1 MDSAVLMAKKK
12 VSYRLDE
19 NCLAAISRIANKD
32 DRSDNYVVNAL
43 LVDALKKL
51 GYLDKDGN
59 LTDRDKEHSRISTV
73 KTDEEN

>member
-1 MDSAVLMAKKK
+1 MAKKK

-19 NCLAAISRIANKD
+19 SCLEAIARIASKD

-43 LVDALKKL
+43 LSEALKGL

-59 LTDRDKEHSRISTV
+59 LTDRDKEYSRKSV
-73 KTDEEN
+73 SKQ